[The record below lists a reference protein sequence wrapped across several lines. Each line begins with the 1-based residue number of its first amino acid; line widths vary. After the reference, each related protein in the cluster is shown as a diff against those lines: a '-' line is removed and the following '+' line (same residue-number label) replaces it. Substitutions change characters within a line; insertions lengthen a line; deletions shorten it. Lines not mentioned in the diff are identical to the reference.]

1 METLPLVWIIIGAI
15 LLVIEFAVPGAVFG
29 FIGAAAV
36 ITGGLIHYGHIDGFV
51 DIMMTFFITSLV
63 FILVLRSAL
72 LKLFP
77 DNSVVHNT
85 DELQDALGR
94 IVEVTE
100 DITPYKRGR
109 IKYLET
115 SWEAQADT
123 EFVAGDQVIIAG
135 QDGNCWI
142 VKSIEGN

>member
-1 METLPLVWIIIGAI
+1 METLPLIWVIIGAVLI
-15 LLVIEFAVPGAVFG
+15 VIEFLVPGAVFG
-29 FIGAAAV
+29 FIGAAAML
-36 ITGGLIHYGHIDGFV
+36 TGVLIHFGHIEGFV
-51 DIMMTFFITSLV
+51 NIMMTFFIASFV
-63 FILVLRSAL
+63 FILFLRSAL

-77 DNSVVHNT
+77 DNSVVQNT
-85 DELQDALGR
+85 DELQDAIGR

-100 DITPYKRGR
+100 DISPYKRGR

-115 SWEAQADT
+115 SWEAQAETD
-123 EFVAGDQVIIAG
+123 FVVGEQAVIAG